1 MVTPAQR
8 RCPGRGRF
16 APPLLAALILLSGG
30 ACSRATP
37 EAAPDLRIV
46 TDDRGTVVNDARAA
60 TVAPG
65 LRHVRLYNAGAD
77 AHEAMFVRL
86 PAGMSPAD
94 YVAAVAAGAMFPAG
108 ALDYSGPS
116 LTVATDSMDLWLPL
130 DPGTYV
136 LICWNKDHAT
146 ALPPAVVTVAGD
158 LHDAVP
164 PVPDATM
171 TMGDHHF
178 AIDRQ
183 IMAGERV
190 IEIANAGRAMHE
202 LDILE
207 VNPGATLAD
216 LARWR
221 EGEGADP
228 VTPPAIPRGG
238 ALDAHRLATRVWM
251 RRTFRPGRHALYCG
265 MPLDS
270 TAVTGQ
276 PFRNHADA
284 GMMLEFLVR

>member
-1 MVTPAQR
+1 MT
-8 RCPGRGRF
+8 
-16 APPLLAALILLSGG
+16 PLLAALILLLSGG
-30 ACSRATP
+30 ACRRDTRVV
-37 EAAPDLRIV
+37 APDLRIV
-46 TDDRGTVVNDARAA
+46 TDDRGTVVNDARSA

-65 LRHVRLYNAGAD
+65 LRHVRLYNSGAD

-116 LTVATDSMDLWLPL
+116 LTVAADSTDLWLPL

-158 LHDAVP
+158 PHDAAA

-178 AIDRQ
+178 AIDRP
-183 IMAGERV
+183 IMAGDRV

-202 LDILE
+202 LDSLE
-207 VNPGATLAD
+207 VPPGATLAD

-221 EGEGADP
+221 EGEGAAP

-238 ALDAHRLATRVWM
+238 ALDAHRLTTRVWM

-270 TAVTGQ
+270 TAATGQ

>member
-1 MVTPAQR
+1 MATSVQPPYRRRR
-8 RCPGRGRF
+8 RCVSR
-16 APPLLAALILLSGG
+16 LLAALVLLSGG
-30 ACSRATP
+30 ACGRSTSQ
-37 EAAPDLRIV
+37 AAPDLRIV
-46 TDDRGTVVNDARAA
+46 TDDRGTLVNQAQSA

-65 LRHVRLYNAGAD
+65 LRHVRLHNAGAE
-77 AHEAMFVRL
+77 AHEAMFVLL
-86 PAGMSPAD
+86 PAGMSPVD
-94 YVAAVAAGAMFPAG
+94 YVVAVAAGSLFPEG

-116 LTVATDSMDLWLPL
+116 LTAPADSMDIWLPL

-136 LICWNKDHAT
+136 LICWNKNHAT

-158 LHDAVP
+158 PRDAVP

-178 AIDRQ
+178 AIDRP

-238 ALDAHRLATRVWM
+238 ALDAHRVATRVWM

-270 TAVTGQ
+270 NAVTGQ

-284 GMMLEFLVR
+284 GMMLEFRVR